1 MGPSLDLYVP
11 RRSWL
16 HLLDPRTKLTFL
28 ALATVLLLS
37 FGHVMFILGFLLV
50 IHLLLL
56 SAQIPLSRVRW
67 AWGRMLP
74 LSILIVL
81 LWPLFDPLGS
91 DVLLQV
97 WRVRVTS
104 ESVLRGLSTALRV
117 DALAFAFFL
126 LLFSTDQARLVR
138 SLVKLGLPY
147 QWGLTL
153 VIAMRYVPTFYG
165 IYVAVSEAQQARGW
179 VVGRGDF
186 IKRIKSYIPILVAVI
201 ITALRMTDNLA
212 MALAARGF
220 GLKPER
226 TCFREVQL
234 GSIDRVGIAVVLI
247 GFIILAT
254 VRFRYGLWVQPW

>member
-1 MGPSLDLYVP
+1 MGPSFDLYVP

-16 HLLDPRTKLTFL
+16 HLLDPRTKLAFVGLVT
-28 ALATVLLLS
+28 ALLLS
-37 FGHVMFILGFLLV
+37 FGHVVVILAFLAFM
-50 IHLLLL
+50 HLILLW
-56 SAQIPLSRVRW
+56 AQIPTSRMRW

-138 SLVKLGLPY
+138 GLVKVGLPY

-153 VIAMRYVPTFYG
+153 AIAMRYVPTFYG
-165 IYVAVSEAQQARGW
+165 IYVAVTEAQQARGW
-179 VVGRGDF
+179 IVGRGDF
-186 IKRIKSYIPILVAVI
+186 VKRLRSYLPVLVAVI

-212 MALAARGF
+212 MALAARGL
-220 GLKPER
+220 GGRPTR
-226 TCFREVQL
+226 TYFREVHL
-234 GSIDRVGIAVVLI
+234 GRADGVSMAL
-247 GFIILAT
+247 LAT
-254 VRFRYGLWVQPW
+254 LFVVMMVARLRYGFGVNPW